1 MTDWEFLKQ
10 PPVEIHL
17 SMDEIDIVD
26 SEIESYLGYKDSQ
39 PDNYVLSLIH
49 RMKNEVIGI
58 CRPRFGYT
66 ITTGGFIDKKSF
78 HCGSFIIHP
87 GEIITRHLRRSEMMI
102 VILASVGSETNQ
114 WITTKREGND
124 IMEAFI
130 ADALGS
136 TIVEAIVSKGKSYL
150 ERKMFD
156 IGLKISNSYSPGYCG
171 WNVSEQQMLFS
182 LFPLSFCGITLTESS
197 LMLPIKSV
205 SALIG
210 IGKDIEKKPY
220 GCAICRKKDCYKR
233 KI

>member
-1 MTDWEFLKQ
+1 MNSLEFLKQ
-10 PPVEIHL
+10 SPVEIHL

-26 SEIESYLGYKDSQ
+26 SEIESYLGYKGAQ
-39 PDNYVLSLIH
+39 PDDYVLSLIH
-49 RMKNEVIGI
+49 RMKDEVMAI

-66 ITTGGFIDKKSF
+66 ITTGGFIDKKTF
-78 HCGSFIIHP
+78 HCGKFTVHP
-87 GEIITRHLRRSEMMI
+87 GEIITRHLRKSEIII
-102 VILASVGSETNQ
+102 VILGSVGSETDQ

-136 TIVEAIVSKGKSYL
+136 TIVEAIVNKGKSYL
-150 ERKMFD
+150 ERKMLDF
-156 IGLKISNSYSPGYCG
+156 GLKISNSYSPGYCG
-171 WNVSEQQMLFS
+171 WNVAEQQMLFS
-182 LFPLSFCGITLTESS
+182 LFPLSFCGVTLTKSS
-197 LMLPIKSV
+197 LMIPIKSV

-220 GCAICRKKDCYKR
+220 GCAICRKKNCYKR